1 MIKNIL
7 LKIGYD
13 GTNFHGFQFQEDLR
27 NIETEVKKA
36 VHKVTNENNRIIA
49 AGRTDAGVHAY
60 AQYVN
65 FLTATNIN
73 PKAFKFHIEPHLPD
87 DIISI
92 ESKEVDL
99 AFHARFSAKTKTYQ
113 YLICRDKMMHP
124 IYRNYM
130 EQVTYPLDLEKL
142 RKGLDILKGEHD
154 FKAFM
159 RVDKDL
165 EINTVRTIDDAYFVE
180 NENKVEIYFKA
191 NSFLH
196 NQVRIMSGALIELAR
211 GKISLEEF
219 ESFFDPANTKKANP
233 ALSASGLYLWSIDYE
248 WNKDKKILFYKRI

>member
-1 MIKNIL
+1 MVKNIL

-13 GTNFHGFQFQEDLR
+13 GTNFHGFQFQENLR
-27 NIETEVKKA
+27 NIETEIKKA
-36 VHKVTNENNRIIA
+36 IHKVTNENNRIIA
-49 AGRTDAGVHAY
+49 SGRTDAGVHAY

-99 AFHARFSAKTKTYQ
+99 GFHARFSAKTKTYQ
-113 YLICRDKMMHP
+113 YVICRDKMMHP

-142 RKGLDILKGEHD
+142 QKGLDILKGEHD

-219 ESFFDPANTKKANP
+219 ESFFDPENTKKANP

-248 WNKDKKILFYKRI
+248 WNKDKKIWFYQRI

>member
-1 MIKNIL
+1 MVKNIL

-13 GTNFHGFQFQEDLR
+13 GTNFHGFQFQENLR
-27 NIETEVKKA
+27 NIETEIKKA
-36 VHKVTNENNRIIA
+36 IHKVTNENNRIIA

-99 AFHARFSAKTKTYQ
+99 GFHARFSAKTKTYQ
-113 YLICRDKMMHP
+113 YVICRDKMMHP

-142 RKGLDILKGEHD
+142 QKGLDILKGEHD

-248 WNKDKKILFYKRI
+248 WNKDKKIWFYQRI